1 MRLGKT
7 VSVIIPALDEE
18 AAIGKV
24 IIAIPDWVDE
34 IIVADNG
41 SRDRTRQHAE
51 EAGAKVI
58 VEPARGYGAACLAG
72 MAALSASDIVVFIDG
87 DFSDDPTE
95 MALLVD
101 PIATG
106 VADFVVGSRV
116 RGNAAPGALTPQQRF
131 GNGLACWLMRHLF
144 GVTFSDLGPFRAIR
158 ASSLRDIGMRDRA
171 SGWTVEM
178 QIKAAQAGLR
188 SQEVPVS
195 YRARIGKSKISG
207 TVRGVVMA
215 GTTILTVIARSA
227 IEDRMMAASDK
238 RAET

>member
-171 SGWTVEM
+171 YGWTVEM
-178 QIKAAQAGLR
+178 QIKAALSGL
-188 SQEVPVS
+188 SHLDVPVS
-195 YRARIGKSKISG
+195 YRPRIGKSKISG

-215 GTTILTVIARSA
+215 GATILTVIARHAVIRNKGSA
-227 IEDRMMAASDK
+227 PYRP
-238 RAET
+238 RGR

>member
-106 VADFVVGSRV
+106 AADFVVGSRV

-171 SGWTVEM
+171 YGWTVEM

>member
-131 GNGLACWLMRHLF
+131 GNGLACWLIRHLF

-171 SGWTVEM
+171 YGWTVEM
-178 QIKAAQAGLR
+178 QIKAGKAGLR

>member
-171 SGWTVEM
+171 YGWTVEM

>member
-171 SGWTVEM
+171 YGWTVEM
-178 QIKAAQAGLR
+178 QIKAGKAGLR

>member
-7 VSVIIPALDEE
+7 VSVIIPVLDEE

-171 SGWTVEM
+171 YGWTVEM